1 VPLIGLPG
9 NPVAVIV
16 TFLVLARP
24 LIAKLAGATASEPR
38 LFPIRAGFG
47 YRKKP
52 GRREYLRA
60 SLARNG
66 GAVVAVKYARDGAG
80 ILSSIVRSDGLVILD
95 EAASELTVGTMVDFL
110 PFSEVIG

>member
-9 NPVAVIV
+9 NPVAALV
-16 TFLVLARP
+16 TFVVLARP
-24 LIAKLAGATASEPR
+24 LITRLAGAAASSPR
-38 LFPIRAGFG
+38 LFRVRAGFG

-60 SLARNG
+60 SLERNG
-66 GAVVAVKYARDGAG
+66 DEVIAVKYARDGAG

-95 EAASELTVGTMVDFL
+95 EVSSELAAGSMVDFL
-110 PFSEVIG
+110 PFSEVID